1 MEALGNVLF
10 TIFWSFLIAYVTTG
24 AFNFFGVGINVYGV
38 YLLWFMS
45 LVMLSIFLPE
55 KVGTIFTD

>member
-24 AFNFFGVGINVYGV
+24 AFKFFGVGINVYGV